1 MSAFLDQ
8 LQEEPGAPRPG
19 TIPPPGTPSATVPTL
34 GVIAGPPAVASPSP
48 PPAQGASQEAAA
60 GPQAS
65 PPQVAAQPQAPSR
78 EVAQQGSQP
87 APVLPR
93 FKLPPVEE
101 MVADYQ
107 RWQMMASDPAVAKA
121 VAPRMQAWRNLTM
134 QQHAK
139 EFKGDPT
146 ASPEMAAS
154 YARHMGKIQG
164 ELGQPMPWEEA
175 AKIAEYTQGQK
186 SKMPLNF
193 MDGMARYDKSAV
205 QPFIDDIFGAGWKLQ
220 SLAPGRANIGGNE
233 MDIPTITIVG
243 PNGETKTH
251 NSLEIS
257 TLFGHYEGAV
267 KVAELNRKREIEAAQ
282 AELDLARANNDPTA
296 AATAFE
302 KLATLKGSFGNVG
315 PGKSASDQSLSH
327 MPTINAA
334 LKQTGSSLDPLF
346 VLAVVNAES
355 RGNPNARSPKN
366 AQGVMQLIPE
376 TAKRFGV
383 SDPYNAE
390 QNILGGVKY
399 LNFLNDR
406 YNGDLQKIAAA
417 YNAGEGRVDEYGG
430 VPPFKETRQYVKDV
444 IGTYKRHKGE
454 GEPNTQTLGE
464 RLVRMPLG
472 STSETRAYTPG
483 SVSNQEKVRAAYAKA
498 RSAIVAKELGAKEE
512 ARQLEALDQTY
523 RDQFPG
529 LFAEG
534 SVASANPP
542 GMPTQPPGGARA
554 TPAAPAPAPAPTPA
568 RAPAAPA
575 GGGPRAKSDEELK
588 AMIQAAVG

>member
-1 MSAFLDQ
+1 MNPLLDL
-8 LQEEPGAPRPG
+8 LQGNSPDAP
-19 TIPPPGTPSATVPTL
+19 TPPPPESGGSSRSVVAAVPTL
-34 GVIAGPPAVASPSP
+34 AMAGRQAPVEPT
-48 PPAQGASQEAAA
+48 A
-60 GPQAS
+60 GPQGS
-65 PPQVAAQPQAPSR
+65 SVAPAIPTQGPAR
-78 EVAQQGSQP
+78 DMAQQGAQTAQVP
-87 APVLPR
+87 PR
-93 FKLPPVEE
+93 FNLPPVEE
-101 MVADYQ
+101 MVDDYH
-107 RWQMMASDPAVAKA
+107 RWQMMASDPDVAKII
-121 VAPRMQAWRNLTM
+121 APRMAAWKNLTM

-139 EFKGDPT
+139 SFQGDPT
-146 ASPEMAAS
+146 SSPEQAAA
-154 YARHMGKIQG
+154 YARHMGQIQG
-164 ELGQPMPWEEA
+164 QLGTPMPWEEA

-186 SKMPLNF
+186 AKLPQRF
-193 MDGMARYDKSAV
+193 IAGMDRYDKAEV
-205 QPFIDDIFGAGWKLQ
+205 QPFIDDIFGSGWKLQ
-220 SLAPGRANIGGNE
+220 RLGPTKTNIGGNE
-233 MDIPTITIVG
+233 MDVPSITIVG

-251 NSLEIS
+251 TSLEVS
-257 TLFGHYEGAV
+257 TLFGNYEGAV

-315 PGKSASDQSLSH
+315 PGKAASDQSLSH

-454 GEPNTQTLGE
+454 GEPNTRALGE

-512 ARQLEALDQTY
+512 ARQLDALDQTY

-534 SVASANPP
+534 SIASANPP